1 MKEKT
6 YHEKIKIENE
16 LKLREQLQLLPKFCR
31 DFFIGIEPTTSSRTR
46 IAYAYDLGVFFE
58 YIHETNPIYKK
69 MDITEFPLEILDQLK
84 AGDIEEYLNPAS
96 KQEHIKSLYRRRTAK
111 VSLTNNLDT
120 AIYYAQKASTEKG
133 GEPVVYELDPNL
145 FMLMRVGKNTFITD
159 KAKIVGKVDINEY
172 LKSKV

>member
-1 MKEKT
+1 MNEENKY
-6 YHEKIKIENE
+6 YH
-16 LKLREQLQLLPKFCR
+16 
-31 DFFIGIEPTTSSRTR
+31 GTTSL
-46 IAYAYDLGVFFE
+46 Y
-58 YIHETNPIYKK
+58 
-69 MDITEFPLEILDQLK
+69 
-84 AGDIEEYLNPAS
+84 DIEEYLNPSS
-96 KQEHIKSLYRRRTAK
+96 KQEHIKSLYRRKTAK

-159 KAKIVGKVDINEY
+159 KAKIVGKVDIDEY